1 MVSLSGP
8 WLWSR
13 AWGPRAWCFQGL
25 CGTWRPASAPAR
37 APRPSWGHQPSF
49 PQIDQINTDLNLE
62 RSHAQKNENMRQQL
76 ERQNKELKVKLQEME
91 GTVKSKYKASITA
104 LEAKIAQLEEQLD
117 NETK

>member
-1 MVSLSGP
+1 MF
-8 WLWSR
+8 
-13 AWGPRAWCFQGL
+13 WGPIIIRGSAGSGCPPSVPSRIPSFPQGH
-25 CGTWRPASAPAR
+25 WPF
-37 APRPSWGHQPSF
+37 F

-62 RSHAQKNENMRQQL
+62 RSHAHKNENARQQL